1 EVVGLHIGWLLP
13 VHGRSGWQ
21 ASHESLDN
29 LAGNFVL
36 NAEDVFHRSVQ
47 AFSPNMPA
55 RDRVNQLNIDSKTS
69 CRPPSV
75 AFENVTDAQTS
86 GDITDIDRLALVRK
100 RRIACDNEQ
109 TIYAGEVRD
118 QVLCQPVSEELVFRI
133 AAQILERQDDDR
145 CLVR

>member
-1 EVVGLHIGWLLP
+1 MRFGQVRLQNERSFEHQTRFLSTLRLHEQSPPPNAEVVGLHIGWLLP

-36 NAEDVFHRSVQ
+36 NAEDVFHRSVE

-69 CRPPSV
+69 CR
-75 AFENVTDAQTS
+75 
-86 GDITDIDRLALVRK
+86 
-100 RRIACDNEQ
+100 
-109 TIYAGEVRD
+109 
-118 QVLCQPVSEELVFRI
+118 
-133 AAQILERQDDDR
+133 
-145 CLVR
+145 